1 LKKQD
6 QVQMRRQ
13 NKYIVLDAIRQMAPI
28 SRIQLSKYTKMS
40 PTTITRI
47 VQELEAEGF
56 ILEGIS
62 EETAIGRRP
71 TLIHMRE
78 DALYTIGI
86 EIDCFTIR
94 IGILDF
100 LGKLIAFQ
108 EVKCS
113 IRHQY
118 EEAIHLLKQSINN
131 IMTEYQIAQDKLLGI
146 GIGIP
151 GVINNEEGIIVS
163 SEQLKWENCHIRE
176 DLNGVFGCEVIID
189 NELKMQIISEIGN
202 IYTPLYSNCILVGI
216 GTGIGASIL
225 LNGEVYRGIQ
235 NKAGEISH
243 ITINPFGEMCHC
255 GKRGCLSMYVS
266 ENTLLKR
273 TPKNLNIQSME
284 EILHCVDQ
292 GEPWAIDIQQD
303 VATFLAIAINNLVC
317 LYEPEAVIVSGEMIE
332 HNATFQKLLSEK
344 CKQYIW
350 KELQPYFD
358 LQFSNQLKE
367 GVVKGAA
374 LQAQKQLLSV

>member
-1 LKKQD
+1 
-6 QVQMRRQ
+6 MRRQ

-56 ILEGIS
+56 ILEGVS

-118 EEAIHLLKQSINN
+118 EEALHLLKQSIDN
-131 IMTEYQIAQDKLLGI
+131 IMTEYQIASDKLLGI
-146 GIGIP
+146 GIGVP

-176 DLNGVFGCEVIID
+176 DLNVIFGCEVIVD
-189 NELKMQIISEIGN
+189 NELKMQIIAEIGD

-266 ENTLLKR
+266 EVTLLKR
-273 TPKNLNIQSME
+273 TPKNLNIQSIE

-292 GEPWAIDIQQD
+292 GEQWAIDIQHD

-317 LYEPEAVIVSGEMIE
+317 LYEPEAVIVSGEIIE
-332 HNATFQKLLSEK
+332 HNVTFQKLLSDK

>member
-1 LKKQD
+1 MKKQD
-6 QVQMRRQ
+6 QVQMRKQ

-56 ILEGIS
+56 IQEGVS

-113 IRHQY
+113 IRHHY
-118 EEAIHLLKQSINN
+118 EEALHLLKQSIDN
-131 IMTEYQIAQDKLLGI
+131 IMTEYQIVQDKLLGI

-151 GVINNEEGIIVS
+151 GVINNEEGIVVS
-163 SEQLKWENCHIRE
+163 SEQLKWENCHIKE
-176 DLNGVFGCEVIID
+176 DLNCIFGCEVIVD
-189 NELKMQIISEIGN
+189 NELKMQINAEIGD
-202 IYTPLYSNCILVGI
+202 IYTPMYSNCILVGI

-243 ITINPFGEMCHC
+243 ITINPFGEICHC

-266 ENTLLKR
+266 EVALLKR
-273 TPKNLNIQSME
+273 TPKNLNIQSIE
-284 EILHCVDQ
+284 EVLHCVDH
-292 GEPWAIDIQQD
+292 GEQWAIDIQQD

-317 LYEPEAVIVSGEMIE
+317 LYEPEAVIVSGEIIE
-332 HNATFQKLLSEK
+332 HNVTFQKLLSEK
-344 CKQYIW
+344 CRQYIW
-350 KELQPYFD
+350 KELQPFD

>member
-13 NKYIVLDAIRQMAPI
+13 NKYIVRDAIRQMAPI
-28 SRIQLSKYTKMS
+28 SRSQLSKYTKMS

-94 IGILDF
+94 LGILDF

-108 EVKCS
+108 EVKCN
-113 IRHQY
+113 IKHQY
-118 EEAIHLLKQSINN
+118 EEAIHLLQQSIVN
-131 IMTEYQIAQDKLLGI
+131 ILTEYQIAHDKLLGI
-146 GIGIP
+146 GIGVP

-176 DLNGVFGCEVIID
+176 DLTGVFDCEVIVD
-189 NELKMQIISEIGN
+189 NELKMQIIAEIGD

-216 GTGIGASIL
+216 GTGIGAAIL

-255 GKRGCLSMYVS
+255 GKRGCLSMYIS
-266 ENTLLKR
+266 EVTLLKR
-273 TPKNLNIQSME
+273 TPKNLNIQSIE
-284 EILHCVDQ
+284 EILHCVEQ
-292 GEPWAIDIQQD
+292 GEQWAVDIQQD

-317 LYEPEAVIVSGEMIE
+317 LYEPEAVIVSGEIIE
-332 HNATFQKLLSEK
+332 HNVTFQKLLSEK

-350 KELQPYFD
+350 KELQPHFD
-358 LQFSNQLKE
+358 LQFSNQLKV

>member
-1 LKKQD
+1 MKKQD

-56 ILEGIS
+56 ILEGVS

-118 EEAIHLLKQSINN
+118 EEALHLLKQSIDN
-131 IMTEYQIAQDKLLGI
+131 IMTEYQIASDKLLGI
-146 GIGIP
+146 GIGVP

-176 DLNGVFGCEVIID
+176 DLNGIFGCEVIVD
-189 NELKMQIISEIGN
+189 NELKMQIIAEIGD

-266 ENTLLKR
+266 EVTLLKR
-273 TPKNLNIQSME
+273 TPKNLNIQLIE

-292 GEPWAIDIQQD
+292 GEQWAIDIQHD

-317 LYEPEAVIVSGEMIE
+317 LYEPEAVIVSGEIIE
-332 HNATFQKLLSEK
+332 HNVTFQKLLSDK

>member
-1 LKKQD
+1 
-6 QVQMRRQ
+6 MRRQ

-56 ILEGIS
+56 ILEGVS

-113 IRHQY
+113 IKHQY
-118 EEAIHLLKQSINN
+118 EEAIHLLKRSIEN

-163 SEQLKWENCHIRE
+163 SEQLKWEKCHIRE
-176 DLNGVFGCEVIID
+176 DLNGVFGCEVIVD
-189 NELKMQIISEIGN
+189 NELKMQIIAEIGD

-266 ENTLLKR
+266 EVTLLKR
-273 TPKNLNIQSME
+273 IPKNLNIQSIE
-284 EILHCVDQ
+284 EILQCVDQ
-292 GEPWAIDIQQD
+292 GEQWAIDIQQD

-317 LYEPEAVIVSGEMIE
+317 LYEPEAVIVSGEIIE
-332 HNATFQKLLSEK
+332 HNVTFQKLLSEK

>member
-1 LKKQD
+1 
-6 QVQMRRQ
+6 MRKQ

-56 ILEGIS
+56 IQEGVS

-108 EVKCS
+108 EIKCS

-118 EEAIHLLKQSINN
+118 EEALHLLKQSIDN
-131 IMTEYQIAQDKLLGI
+131 IMTEYQIVQDKLLGI

-163 SEQLKWENCHIRE
+163 SEQLKWENCHIKE
-176 DLNGVFGCEVIID
+176 DLNCVFGCEVIVD
-189 NELKMQIISEIGN
+189 NELKMQINAEIGD

-255 GKRGCLSMYVS
+255 GKRGCLSMYAS
-266 ENTLLKR
+266 EVALLKR
-273 TPKNLNIQSME
+273 TPKNLNIQSIE
-284 EILHCVDQ
+284 EVLHCVDQ
-292 GEPWAIDIQQD
+292 GEQWAIDIQQD

-317 LYEPEAVIVSGEMIE
+317 LYEPEAVIVSGEIIE
-332 HNATFQKLLSEK
+332 HNVTFQKLLSEK
-344 CKQYIW
+344 CRQYIW
-350 KELQPYFD
+350 KELQPFD

>member
-1 LKKQD
+1 
-6 QVQMRRQ
+6 MRRQ

-47 VQELEAEGF
+47 VQELESEGY
-56 ILEGIS
+56 ILEGVS

-113 IRHQY
+113 IKHQY
-118 EEAIHLLKQSINN
+118 EEAIFLLKRSIAN
-131 IMTEYQIAQDKLLGI
+131 IMTEYQIPQDKLLGI

-163 SEQLKWENCHIRE
+163 SEQLKWENCHIGD
-176 DLNGVFGCEVIID
+176 DLNGIFGCEVIVD
-189 NELKMQIISEIGN
+189 NELKMQIISEIGD
-202 IYTPLYSNCILVGI
+202 IYTPNYSNCILVGI

-255 GKRGCLSMYVS
+255 GKRGCLSMYIS
-266 ENTLLKR
+266 EVTLLKR
-273 TPKNLNIQSME
+273 TPKNLNIQSID
-284 EILHCVDQ
+284 EILQCVVQ
-292 GEPWAIDIQQD
+292 GEQWAVDIQQD

-317 LYEPEAVIVSGEMIE
+317 LYEPEAVIVSGEIIE
-332 HNATFQKLLSEK
+332 HNITFQKLLIEK

-350 KELQPYFD
+350 KELQPHFD

>member
-1 LKKQD
+1 
-6 QVQMRRQ
+6 MRKQ

-56 ILEGIS
+56 VLEGIA

-86 EIDCFTIR
+86 ELDCFAIR

-113 IRHQY
+113 IRHRY
-118 EEAIHLLKQSINN
+118 DEALHLLKQSIDNM
-131 IMTEYQIAQDKLLGI
+131 MTEYHIAQEKLLGI

-176 DLNGVFGCEVIID
+176 DLNGVFGCEVIVD
-189 NELKMQIISEIGN
+189 NELKMQIYAEIGD
-202 IYTPLYSNCILVGI
+202 IYTPQYSNCILVGI

-225 LNGEVYRGIQ
+225 LNGEVYRGIE

-243 ITINPFGEMCHC
+243 ITINPFGAMCHC

-266 ENTLLKR
+266 EVSLLKR
-273 TPKNLNIQSME
+273 TPENLNIQSIE
-284 EILHCVDQ
+284 ELLHCVNQ
-292 GEPWAIDIQQD
+292 GEQWAIDIQQD

-332 HNATFQKLLSEK
+332 HNSTFQQLLREK

-350 KELQPYFD
+350 KELQPFD

>member
-1 LKKQD
+1 
-6 QVQMRRQ
+6 MRRQ

-56 ILEGIS
+56 ILEGVS

-118 EEAIHLLKQSINN
+118 EEALHLLKQSIDN
-131 IMTEYQIAQDKLLGI
+131 IMTEYQIASDKLLGI
-146 GIGIP
+146 GIGVP

-176 DLNGVFGCEVIID
+176 DLNGIFGCEVIVD
-189 NELKMQIISEIGN
+189 NELKMQIIAEIGD

-266 ENTLLKR
+266 EVTLLKR
-273 TPKNLNIQSME
+273 TPKNLNIQSIE

-292 GEPWAIDIQQD
+292 GEQWAIDIQHD

-317 LYEPEAVIVSGEMIE
+317 LYEPEAVIVSGEIIE
-332 HNATFQKLLSEK
+332 HNVTFQKLLSDK

>member
-1 LKKQD
+1 
-6 QVQMRRQ
+6 MRRQ

-56 ILEGIS
+56 ILEGVS

-113 IRHQY
+113 IKHQY
-118 EEAIHLLKQSINN
+118 VEAIHLLKRSIEN

-146 GIGIP
+146 GVGIP

-176 DLNGVFGCEVIID
+176 DLNGVFGCEVIVD
-189 NELKMQIISEIGN
+189 NELKMQIIAEIGD

-266 ENTLLKR
+266 EVTLLKR
-273 TPKNLNIQSME
+273 TPKNLNIQSIE

-292 GEPWAIDIQQD
+292 GEQWAIDIQQD

-317 LYEPEAVIVSGEMIE
+317 LYEPEAVIVSGEIIE
-332 HNATFQKLLSEK
+332 HNVTFQKLLSEK

>member
-1 LKKQD
+1 MKKQD
-6 QVQMRRQ
+6 QVQMRKQ

-56 ILEGIS
+56 IQEGIS

-118 EEAIHLLKQSINN
+118 EEALHLLKQSIDN
-131 IMTEYQIAQDKLLGI
+131 IMTEYQIVQDKLLGI

-163 SEQLKWENCHIRE
+163 SEQLKWENCHIKE
-176 DLNGVFGCEVIID
+176 DLNCVFGCEVIID
-189 NELKMQIISEIGN
+189 NELKMQINAEIGD
-202 IYTPLYSNCILVGI
+202 IYTPQYSNCILVGI

-266 ENTLLKR
+266 EVALLKR
-273 TPKNLNIQSME
+273 TPKNLNIQSIE
-284 EILHCVDQ
+284 EVLHCVDQ
-292 GEPWAIDIQQD
+292 GEQWAINIQQD

-317 LYEPEAVIVSGEMIE
+317 LYEPEAVIVSGEIIE
-332 HNATFQKLLSEK
+332 HNVTFQKLLSEK
-344 CKQYIW
+344 CRQYIW
-350 KELQPYFD
+350 KELQPFD

>member
-56 ILEGIS
+56 ILEGVS

-78 DALYTIGI
+78 DVLYTIGI

-113 IRHQY
+113 IKHQY
-118 EEAIHLLKQSINN
+118 EEAIHLLKRSIEN

-176 DLNGVFGCEVIID
+176 DLNGVFGCEVIVD
-189 NELKMQIISEIGN
+189 NELKMQIIAEIGD

-266 ENTLLKR
+266 EVTLLKR
-273 TPKNLNIQSME
+273 TPKNLNIQSIE
-284 EILHCVDQ
+284 EILQCVDQ
-292 GEPWAIDIQQD
+292 GEQWAIDIQQD

-317 LYEPEAVIVSGEMIE
+317 LYEPEAVIVSGEIIE
-332 HNATFQKLLSEK
+332 HNVTFQKLLSEK

>member
-1 LKKQD
+1 
-6 QVQMRRQ
+6 MRRQ

-56 ILEGIS
+56 ILEGVS

-71 TLIHMRE
+71 TLIHMRG

-108 EVKCS
+108 EIKCS
-113 IRHQY
+113 IKHQY
-118 EEAIHLLKQSINN
+118 EEAVHLLKRSIVN
-131 IMTEYQIAQDKLLGI
+131 IMTEYQITQEKLLGI

-151 GVINNEEGIIVS
+151 GVINNEEGMIVS

-176 DLNGVFGCEVIID
+176 DLNGIFGCEVIVD
-189 NELKMQIISEIGN
+189 NELKMQIIAEIGD

-216 GTGIGASIL
+216 GTGIGAAIL

-255 GKRGCLSMYVS
+255 GKRGCLSMYIS
-266 ENTLLKR
+266 EVTLLKR
-273 TPKNLNIQSME
+273 TPQNLNIQSIE
-284 EILHCVDQ
+284 EILQCVDQ
-292 GEPWAIDIQQD
+292 GEQWAVDIQQD

-317 LYEPEAVIVSGEMIE
+317 LYEPEAVIVSGEIIE
-332 HNATFQKLLSEK
+332 HNVTFQKLLSEK

>member
-1 LKKQD
+1 MKKQD

-56 ILEGIS
+56 ILEGVS

-94 IGILDF
+94 LGILDF

-108 EVKCS
+108 EIKCS
-113 IRHQY
+113 IKHRY
-118 EEAIHLLKQSINN
+118 EEAIHLLKSSIAT
-131 IMTEYQIAQDKLLGI
+131 IMSEYQIAQEKLLGI
-146 GIGIP
+146 GIGVP

-163 SEQLKWENCHIRE
+163 SEQLKWENCRIGE
-176 DLNGVFGCEVIID
+176 DLNGVFDCEVIVD
-189 NELKMQIISEIGN
+189 NELKMQIIAEIGD
-202 IYTPLYSNCILVGI
+202 IYTPLYSNCILVGM
-216 GTGIGASIL
+216 GTGVGASIL

-255 GKRGCLSMYVS
+255 GKRGCLSMYIS
-266 ENTLLKR
+266 EMTLLNR
-273 TPKNLNIQSME
+273 TPKNLNIQSIE
-284 EILHCVDQ
+284 EILQCVDR
-292 GEPWAIDIQQD
+292 GEQWAVDIQQD
-303 VATFLAIAINNLVC
+303 VATYLAIAINNLVC
-317 LYEPEAVIVSGEMIE
+317 LYEPEAVIVSGEIIE
-332 HNATFQKLLSEK
+332 HNVTFQKLLSEK

-350 KELQPYFD
+350 KELQPHFV

>member
-1 LKKQD
+1 
-6 QVQMRRQ
+6 MRRQ

-47 VQELEAEGF
+47 VQELEAEGY
-56 ILEGIS
+56 ILEGVS

-113 IRHQY
+113 IKHQY
-118 EEAIHLLKQSINN
+118 EEALHLLKQSIDN
-131 IMTEYQIAQDKLLGI
+131 IMTEYQVAQDKLLGI
-146 GIGIP
+146 GIGVP

-163 SEQLKWENCHIRE
+163 SEQLKWENCPIRE
-176 DLNGVFGCEVIID
+176 DLNGIFGCEVIVD
-189 NELKMQIISEIGN
+189 NELKMQIIAEIGD

-266 ENTLLKR
+266 EVTLLKR
-273 TPKNLNIQSME
+273 TPKNLTIQSIE

-292 GEPWAIDIQQD
+292 GEQWAIDIQHD

-317 LYEPEAVIVSGEMIE
+317 LYEPEAVIVSGEIIE
-332 HNATFQKLLSEK
+332 HNVTFQKLLSDK